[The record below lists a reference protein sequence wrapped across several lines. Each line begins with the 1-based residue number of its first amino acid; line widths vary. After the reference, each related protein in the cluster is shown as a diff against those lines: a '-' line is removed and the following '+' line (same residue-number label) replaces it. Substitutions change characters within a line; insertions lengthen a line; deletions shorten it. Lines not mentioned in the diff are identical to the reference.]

1 MSEPRPAP
9 AMREAVDF
17 GIVGDNIL
25 DIADFAIEKYEFT
38 SGKPLSEEARE
49 AAVERVREALWE
61 MVKAFRNR
69 RKEWRK
75 RLFDAADDAV
85 RSSVAGS

>member
-1 MSEPRPAP
+1 MSEPREAP
-9 AMREAVDF
+9 AMRNAVDF

-38 SGKPLSEEARE
+38 SGTTLSDEARE
-49 AAVERVREALWE
+49 EAVERVRDALWE

-69 RKEWRK
+69 RKEMRRK
-75 RLFDAADDAV
+75 LFDAADNVVKDCV
-85 RSSVAGS
+85 GGS

>member
-1 MSEPRPAP
+1 MSDPRPAP
-9 AMREAVDF
+9 AMRNAVDF

-38 SGKPLSEEARE
+38 SGTTLSDEARE
-49 AAVERVREALWE
+49 EVVEQVRDALWE

-75 RLFDAADDAV
+75 KLFDAADEVV
-85 RSSVAGS
+85 RKSAEGS

>member
-9 AMREAVDF
+9 AMRNAVDF

-38 SGKPLSEEARE
+38 SGTTLPEEARE
-49 AAVERVREALWE
+49 AAVERVRDALWE

-69 RKEWRK
+69 RKEMRK
-75 RLFDAADDAV
+75 QLFDTADEAV
-85 RSSVAGS
+85 RDYVADS

>member
-1 MSEPRPAP
+1 MSEPRTAP
-9 AMREAVDF
+9 AMRDAIDF

-38 SGKPLSEEARE
+38 SGKALSGKARDD
-49 AAVERVREALWE
+49 AVERVREALWE

-85 RSSVAGS
+85 RGSVEGS

>member
-1 MSEPRPAP
+1 MSEPRLAP
-9 AMREAVDF
+9 AMRNAVDYAV
-17 GIVGDNIL
+17 VGDNIL

-38 SGKPLSEEARE
+38 SGKTLSDEAKEEA
-49 AAVERVREALWE
+49 VEQVRDALWE

-75 RLFDAADDAV
+75 KLFDSADQVVKDYV
-85 RSSVAGS
+85 ESS

>member
-9 AMREAVDF
+9 AMRNAVDF

-38 SGKPLSEEARE
+38 NGTTLPDEARE
-49 AAVERVREALWE
+49 AAVERVRDALWE

-69 RKEWRK
+69 RKEMRK
-75 RLFDAADDAV
+75 QLFDTADEAV
-85 RSSVAGS
+85 RDYVADS

>member
-1 MSEPRPAP
+1 MSDPRPAP
-9 AMREAVDF
+9 AMRNAVDF

-38 SGKPLSEEARE
+38 TGTTLSDEARE
-49 AAVERVREALWE
+49 EAVERVRDALWE

-75 RLFDAADDAV
+75 KLFDAAD
-85 RSSVAGS
+85 SVVKDSVEGS

>member
-1 MSEPRPAP
+1 MSQPREAP
-9 AMREAVDF
+9 AMRNAVDF
-17 GIVGDNIL
+17 AVVGDNIL

-38 SGKPLSEEARE
+38 SGTTLSDEARE
-49 AAVERVREALWE
+49 EAVERVRDALWE

-75 RLFDAADDAV
+75 KLFDAADNVVKDCV
-85 RSSVAGS
+85 EGS

>member
-1 MSEPRPAP
+1 MSDPRQAP
-9 AMREAVDF
+9 ALRDAVDF

-38 SGKPLSEEARE
+38 SGKPLPEEARE
-49 AAVERVREALWE
+49 EAVERVRDALWE
-61 MVKAFRNR
+61 MVKAFRSR

-75 RLFDAADDAV
+75 RLFDAADEAV
-85 RSSVAGS
+85 RGSVEGS